1 MSVNNINT
9 TELFQ
14 SDMVKFE
21 AKVAAK
27 PVEVEQVTQSEKTI
41 SLSKTEKTTKAD
53 TVDDASIAVDMQ
65 VLADAVDTITSFVN
79 MPTRSV
85 NFAQDVLSEKMVI
98 KVFDSENDELI
109 RQFPSEEI
117 LLIAQRIV
125 EFQQDVSKK
134 TGILLDE
141 KV

>member
-53 TVDDASIAVDMQ
+53 TVDDESKAVDMQ
-65 VLADAVDTITSFVN
+65 VLADAVETITSFVN

>member
-27 PVEVEQVTQSEKTI
+27 PVEVEQVTQPEKTI

-53 TVDDASIAVDMQ
+53 TVDDESKAVDMQ
-65 VLADAVDTITSFVN
+65 VLADAVETITSFVN

>member
-27 PVEVEQVTQSEKTI
+27 PAEVEQVTQPEKTI

-53 TVDDASIAVDMQ
+53 TVDDESKAVDMQ
-65 VLADAVDTITSFVN
+65 VLADAVETITSFVN
-79 MPTRSV
+79 IPTRSV

>member
-27 PVEVEQVTQSEKTI
+27 PAEVEQVTQPEKTI

-53 TVDDASIAVDMQ
+53 TVDDESKAVDMQ
-65 VLADAVDTITSFVN
+65 VLADAVETITSFVN